1 MFKKLDLCQKSKASF
16 LRGKQGINNDSL
28 RIQSLKMQ
36 LKNMKKQT
44 QNQKLIPSDFSNKNI
59 FSTQAFYNK
68 RSSLEMNMNQ
78 I

>member
-1 MFKKLDLCQKSKASF
+1 
-16 LRGKQGINNDSL
+16 
-28 RIQSLKMQ
+28 MQ